1 MTGSFDRSGVT
12 LTFSQIGGLRVGEA
26 PHLNVT
32 WPFAR
37 LTVTE
42 TDLIASGLGR
52 TWTFPKNS
60 IQSLRK
66 YRGLFS
72 TGLRIDSGAAPR
84 LFVFW
89 TFGFAALKQELER
102 LGYTISADEDHLIG

>member
-1 MTGSFDRSGVT
+1 MP
-12 LTFSQIGGLRVGEA
+12 FSQIGGLRVGEA

-37 LTVTE
+37 LRITE
-42 TDLIASGLGR
+42 TDLIASGLGK
-52 TWTFPKNS
+52 TWTFPKSS
-60 IQSLRK
+60 IRSLRK

-72 TGLRIDSGAAPR
+72 TGLRIDSGTGPG

-89 TFGFAALKQELER
+89 TFGFAALKRELER
-102 LGYTISADEDHLIG
+102 LGYTVSPGEDRLIR